1 MESAQQQDPLEPI
14 EDIEITLE
22 EREHVLR
29 QIDAAIERNRT
40 PAGADP
46 ALMPAEKRGLFFP
59 LIINLTAL
67 LLVAAGV
74 LLLFRYFELRKE
86 SITLRRDSYLSAEA
100 TVIQTLKQQSETR
113 LAAKDREIISI
124 QEELRQVDRERLSLQ
139 QNLEAEVSA
148 KERELNRQMAEQLS
162 RERERLLSLGTS
174 EAGIIDRLRVLEN
187 RQIDSIDRQ
196 IEQHRRELDR
206 RLQDK
211 QRELLDSERRG
222 QEALEQ
228 AKRERELLEAE
239 LGKQQSEKIAAE
251 QRLEELTVRVREEEL
266 LSQRASAA
274 ERADERA
281 DERAA
286 ERADERAAKLE
297 AELEASRKEVEDLQ
311 GRMQAIVDASSSDK
325 SRNAVLARQ
334 LQQRVDSL
342 NVRMQ
347 RQSAQLATAEG
358 EIKRLR
364 ADARE
369 LQAERDTLSVSLQTA
384 RTARA
389 QSLEQGRDEAL
400 REVLTFLNFLSGSG
414 ESGAEVE
421 SELLA
426 LARRDPLFRAA
437 TREIQ
442 VLIAGGGERGEL
454 ASPFVFLG
462 IVSTVSADR
471 VVIEAMVGLDVKVG
485 SVIQIRRIS
494 ELDRE
499 ITIAEGT
506 VQQVRGSKITATFKL
521 TASAVQGPG
530 ARDPVYLAAQGS

>member
-286 ERADERAAKLE
+286 KLE

-311 GRMQAIVDASSSDK
+311 GRMQASVDASSSDK